1 MIGAQAY
8 YRNCGFPAPLLFLSY
23 NVAMYSVYVIQHT
36 ESKQFYF
43 GRTNNLRKRIEQH
56 NASRTKSTIRKS
68 GEWILVYAEAYR
80 EKADA
85 VKREARIKQH
95 GRAKQELLKRI
106 EFSQIN

>member
-8 YRNCGFPAPLLFLSY
+8 YRNCGFPAPFLFLSY

-36 ESKQFYF
+36 ESRQFYI

-56 NASRTKSTIRKS
+56 NASRTKSTHRKS
-68 GEWILVYAEAYR
+68 GEWVLVYAEAYR
-80 EKADA
+80 SKEDS
-85 VKREARIKQH
+85 VKRETRLKDH

-106 EFSQIN
+106 QFSQII